1 MNQNDSNNNSISIIN
16 HESKEIKNNL
26 DAQLTFEYIDSKEK
40 LILPLTFKALI
51 DKMSNENVEEYTKF
65 LYNIYSKES
74 KKIKNLLEQILVM
87 KSVPIKILAKY
98 YARLYT

>member
-1 MNQNDSNNNSISIIN
+1 MISWGDYG
-16 HESKEIKNNL
+16 EV
-26 DAQLTFEYIDSKEK
+26 YG
-40 LILPLTFKALI
+40 
-51 DKMSNENVEEYTKF
+51 
-65 LYNIYSKES
+65 NIYSKES